1 MMNSVPLQPI
11 EPTTPAIKSP
21 YEQTVHTT
29 NPYGDYIGIPPPP
42 PKRARRYLGV
52 VLAIAIL
59 IFSAAGLFAWTYTYH
74 VNTTQPTPIVRFVQ
88 VTPTAPLPTQQP
100 TVDPNYTATD
110 VINNFTHAGIRPSYI
125 QYGQTVWSWTADMYY
140 VSVHAT
146 SSATWTDDSACTGYC
161 SPIDMGLWVY
171 ADTAT
176 AKSAYAQV
184 GNDEAT
190 QGSIP
195 MIGIPTEYIHGRCL
209 LLGAPVNSVYD
220 QVVQKYCV

>member
-1 MMNSVPLQPI
+1 MS
-11 EPTTPAIKSP
+11 KYP
-21 YEQTVHTT
+21 YEQTVHAP
-29 NPYGDYIGIPPPP
+29 NPYEDAIPIPPPP
-42 PKRARRYLGV
+42 PHGQKKPRRYLGV
-52 VLAIAIL
+52 FLVISLL
-59 IFSAAGLFAWTYTYH
+59 L
-74 VNTTQPTPIVRFVQ
+74 
-88 VTPTAPLPTQQP
+88 TPTAPLPTQQP

-110 VINNFTHAGIRPSYI
+110 MINNFTHAGIRPSYI

-176 AKSAYAQV
+176 AESAYAQV
-184 GNDEAT
+184 GNDEAK

-195 MIGIPTEYIHGRCL
+195 MTGIPTEYIHGRCL
-209 LLGAPVNSVYD
+209 LLGAPVNSAYD